1 MKINIVRLMEE
12 IERYASYG
20 KQPSGGVTRPSFSE
34 KDYETR
40 QLFVQQLK
48 EMGLQVHID
57 PIANIWG
64 TLAGNGNSTKPI
76 VIGSHLDTV
85 PNGGKFD
92 GALGVLAA
100 KEIIQTLKDY
110 GHTPN
115 HPLQI
120 VSFTAEE
127 SNEFNFSTMGSR
139 AVTGKLSGADLS
151 EVSNQDGLSL
161 SGAVIR
167 AGGDIDKIEA
177 IEQGAIAAFFE
188 LHIEQGKKL
197 ERQNLP
203 LGVVDRIVGIHRDIV
218 TVEGEQNHS
227 GTTMMDERK
236 DALAAAGEMVS
247 SIQRIAKALN
257 TSAVA
262 TVGKFDVFP
271 NAANIIPGRV
281 EFILE
286 VRSADK
292 EERESLVESIHQSF
306 NSIQEAYGV
315 SVSSKNIYNTQES
328 KFDEELIGFL
338 KTAADSLQIPYTVLP
353 SMAGHD
359 AMHIGDIT
367 KTAMLF
373 VRSINGISHNPAEL
387 SLPEDIEKSVNVL
400 LEAIVQAD
408 KGLSLIHI

>member
-1 MKINIVRLMEE
+1 MKINIERLLAE
-12 IERYASYG
+12 IERYASHG
-20 KQPSGGVTRPSFSE
+20 KDPDGGVTRPSFCE
-34 KDYETR
+34 KDYEVR

-48 EMGLQVHID
+48 EIGLQVHID
-57 PIANIWG
+57 SIANIWG
-64 TLAGNGNSTKPI
+64 TLAGNGNSDKPI
-76 VIGSHLDTV
+76 VLGSHLDTV
-85 PNGGKFD
+85 PNGGKYD

-100 KEIIQTLKDY
+100 KEIVQTLREN
-110 GHTPN
+110 GRTLN

-120 VSFTAEE
+120 VAFTAEE

-139 AVTGKLSGADLS
+139 AITGKLSRTDLS
-151 EVSNQDGLSL
+151 EVSNHNGLSL
-161 SGAVIR
+161 SEAVDR
-167 AGGDIDKIEA
+167 AGGDIDKIEPM
-177 IEQGAIAAFFE
+177 ERDAIAAFFE

-203 LGVVDRIVGIHRDIV
+203 LGVVDRIVGIYRDIV
-218 TVEGEQNHS
+218 TIEGEQNHS

-236 DALAAAGEMVS
+236 DALAAAGEMVAS
-247 SIQRIAKALN
+247 VQRIAKALN

-262 TVGKFDVFP
+262 TVGKFDVSP

-306 NSIQEAYGV
+306 DSIKEAYGV
-315 SVSSKNIYNTQES
+315 SISSENIYNTQES
-328 KFDEELIGFL
+328 KFDEELTDFL
-338 KTAADSLQIPYTVLP
+338 KNAAEHLQIPHTVLP

-359 AMHIGDIT
+359 AMHMADLT

-387 SLPEDIEKSVNVL
+387 SLPDDIEKSVNVL

-408 KGLSLIHI
+408 KGL

>member
-1 MKINIVRLMEE
+1 MKINIERLLAE
-12 IERYASYG
+12 IERYASHG
-20 KQPSGGVTRPSFSE
+20 KNPDGGVTRPSFCE
-34 KDYETR
+34 KDYEVR

-48 EMGLQVHID
+48 EIGLQVHID
-57 PIANIWG
+57 PIANVWG
-64 TLAGNGNSTKPI
+64 TLAGNGNSDKPI
-76 VIGSHLDTV
+76 VLGSHLDTV
-85 PNGGKFD
+85 PNGGKYD

-100 KEIIQTLKDY
+100 KEIVQTLREH
-110 GHTPN
+110 GRTLN

-120 VSFTAEE
+120 VAFTAEE

-139 AVTGKLSGADLS
+139 AITGKLSRTDLS
-151 EVSNQDGLSL
+151 EASNHNGLSL
-161 SGAVIR
+161 SEAVDR
-167 AGGDIDKIEA
+167 AGGDIDKIEPM
-177 IEQGAIAAFFE
+177 ERDAIAAFFE

-203 LGVVDRIVGIHRDIV
+203 LGVVDRFVGIYRDIV
-218 TVEGEQNHS
+218 TIEGEQNHS

-236 DALAAAGEMVS
+236 DALAAAGEMVAS
-247 SIQRIAKALN
+247 VQRIAKALN

-262 TVGKFDVFP
+262 TVGKFDVSP

-306 NSIQEAYGV
+306 NSIQKAYGV
-315 SVSSKNIYNTQES
+315 SVSSKNIYNTLES

-338 KTAADSLQIPYTVLP
+338 KTAAENRQVPYTVLP

-359 AMHIGDIT
+359 AMHLASIS

-387 SLPEDIEKSVNVL
+387 SVPDDIEKSVNVL
-400 LEAIVQAD
+400 LEAILQAD
-408 KGLSLIHI
+408 KTL